1 MKALPGKSYQARL
14 AMPFGVLGIVT
25 DGGALTGID
34 FLPAGTPESAPQDAL
49 TEKICAQLRA
59 YLADPSFVFDL
70 PLKAAGTPFR
80 SRVWQ
85 ALQQIPSGRTLSYGE
100 LARQLHSA
108 PRAIG
113 QACGANPIPIV
124 IPCHRVL
131 AQNGGLGGFMNS
143 TGGDPLAIKRWLLQ
157 HESGRS

>member
-1 MKALPGKSYQARL
+1 MKTLPGKIYQARL
-14 AMPFGVLGIVT
+14 AMPFGALGIVT
-25 DGGALTGID
+25 NGKALTGID
-34 FLPAGTPESAPQDAL
+34 FLPAGTPELAPQNAL
-49 TEKICAQLRA
+49 ADKVCAQLRA
-59 YLADPSFVFDL
+59 YLADPAFVFDL
-70 PLKAAGTPFR
+70 PLDPAGTPFR

-113 QACGANPIPIV
+113 QACGANPIPVI

-131 AQNGGLGGFMNS
+131 SSTGLGGFMNS